1 MRGLILR
8 GSHDKVHE
16 INELYN
22 EKLEQKLSRIDHMP
36 NYLKR
41 GIPYGQ
47 NVIAVVTHLGAA
59 KNGGNK
65 LEKIFGVSTPSLK
78 GQEYINSLQTSEIM
92 ANAISDITGKQDV
105 FYGANIV
112 GDAGDIY
119 YAQTG
124 VGEAPT
130 NDFDFME
137 LGAGTQTPTV
147 TKADDRGNLVGNIS
161 GSEKNIASGYPQ
173 SNDTDTDNTGRA
185 ADVSTWLGSY
195 TTSDFN
201 NADIQGVI
209 ITNTGPGTSEP
220 ILTRAILSTFSKTGT
235 DTLKLF
241 VNHTANG
248 V

>member
-8 GSHDKVHE
+8 GSRDKVHE

-22 EKLEQKLSRIDHMP
+22 ENLEQKLSRIDKMP

-41 GIPYGQ
+41 GIPYGN
-47 NVIAVVTHLGAA
+47 NVIAVVTHLNATKYGSD
-59 KNGGNK
+59 K
-65 LEKIFGVSTPSLK
+65 LEKFYGVSKLSFEGK
-78 GQEYINSLQTSEIM
+78 EYLNKLQTSEVL
-92 ANAISDITGKQDV
+92 AKAISEVTGIQEV
-105 FYGANIV
+105 FYGANLV

-119 YAQTG
+119 YAQRG
-124 VGEAPT
+124 VGETAT

-137 LGAGTQTPTV
+137 LGSGTQTPAV
-147 TKADDRGNLVGNIS
+147 VKGDDRGDLKGNII
-161 GSEKNIASGYPQ
+161 GSNKNIASGYPQ
-173 SNDTDTDNTGRA
+173 PNDTDTDNTGRA

-201 NADIQGVI
+201 NTNIQGVI
-209 ITNTGPGTSEP
+209 ITNTGPATAEP
-220 ILTRAILSTFSKTGT
+220 ILTRAIITAFTKTST